1 MITDGKKQH
10 YAVKILSLP
19 FRRIASNYDGEF
31 QFFNCFHL
39 YRTKN
44 FFKKHEK
51 LRNDYDHC
59 YVEMSDE
66 LKKRL
71 KCNHGERL
79 LKDSTIIY
87 AD

>member
-1 MITDGKKQH
+1 M
-10 YAVKILSLP
+10 
-19 FRRIASNYDGEF
+19 
-31 QFFNCFHL
+31 

-87 AD
+87 ADWEYLLGKMNSCQNNTDNITQKKN